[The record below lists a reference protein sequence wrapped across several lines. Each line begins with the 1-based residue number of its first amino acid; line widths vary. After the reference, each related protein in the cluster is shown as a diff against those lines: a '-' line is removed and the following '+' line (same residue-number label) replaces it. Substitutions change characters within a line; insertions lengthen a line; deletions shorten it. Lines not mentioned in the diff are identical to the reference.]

1 MKRQRLL
8 SKLQKDINLICS
20 LLPVWVSVQGC
31 PSSYQQWME
40 DVLEGIKGTHVYLD
54 DIIYASVTW
63 EEHLKVLEAAFQRLH
78 KHKLKYTS
86 MH

>member
-1 MKRQRLL
+1 
-8 SKLQKDINLICS
+8 
-20 LLPVWVSVQGC
+20 
-31 PSSYQQWME
+31 ME

-78 KHKLKYTS
+78 KHKIYLHALKCEWGVESTEYLGMGISQNHVEISEEKIAALKAYTDRS
-86 MH
+86 